1 VICRRQ
7 AVMHHGG
14 SRTTVI
20 PAKAKVSDVVPVAV
34 GARLMLVDL
43 RGEATPEDLA
53 ALLEDL
59 VEPALAGRDR
69 FAAAGERRLR
79 EGRGKMKPMTRY
91 DRELDV
97 VQAELREARRRASL
111 QERAL
116 ARIGTGLP
124 VFTSIVG
131 IIAGFLLRQA

>member
-1 VICRRQ
+1 MRIVLAGGGKSNYMTAPTNCSFQRYPFADCSSPEVHVSPGPKGNRVTSVICRRQ

-69 FAAAGERRLR
+69 LAAAGERRLR
-79 EGRGKMKPMTRY
+79 GVAGR
-91 DRELDV
+91 
-97 VQAELREARRRASL
+97 
-111 QERAL
+111 
-116 ARIGTGLP
+116 
-124 VFTSIVG
+124 
-131 IIAGFLLRQA
+131 